1 MQKHAKGKKQYS
13 ENMENFEAFLENMHL
28 LFLKSVDLK
37 GFIFLVGDFCTNPQ
51 TLTPFPFF
59 KED

>member
-1 MQKHAKGKKQYS
+1 
-13 ENMENFEAFLENMHL
+13 MENFEAFLENL
-28 LFLKSVDLK
+28 LEHTPLISEECRLKRVL
-37 GFIFLVGDFCTNPQ
+37 FLVGDFCTNPQ